1 MALATTTLSAAV
13 AINDNVITVA
23 AATSL
28 AAGRLIRVDDEWMEV
43 SKGYVIASLTVPVL
57 RGQQGSAVLAHT
69 TGANVTHGLG
79 TDFSVPPAGV
89 SLAVTQPATRARKIM
104 SYNASGAITLPQ
116 AGEDMIAVIQGT
128 SALTMTIAAPTKDL
142 DGCIVWI
149 TGNAKSAST
158 VQFNGTVGIGN
169 AGASYDIIT
178 FQNAGNVG
186 VMVMAVNGFWNIF
199 AAPAITGT
207 TTAIGVAVA

>member
-1 MALATTTLSAAV
+1 MALATTTLSSAV
-13 AINDNVITVA
+13 TVNDNAIVVA
-23 AATSL
+23 SATSIT
-28 AAGRLIRVDDEWMEV
+28 AGRLVLVDNEWMQV
-43 SKGYVIASLTVPVL
+43 AGSYSSGTTIPVL

-69 TGANVTHGLG
+69 SAANVTHGLG
-79 TDFSVPPAGV
+79 SDFGPPPAGV
-89 SLAVTQPATRARKIM
+89 AASVTLPATRARRITT
-104 SYNASGAITLPQ
+104 YGASGAIALPNV
-116 AGEDMIAVIQGT
+116 GEDLVAVLTGT

-142 DGCIVWI
+142 DGTLVWI

-158 VQFNGTVGIGN
+158 IQFAGTVGIGN
-169 AGASYDIIT
+169 AGAGLDIIT

-186 VMVMAVNGFWNIF
+186 VCVMAMNGFWNIF